1 MDRILNRV
9 GNGLYILG
17 DLNGWKGD
25 RVRASISGAF
35 RVPRVNDNGGCGS
48 WGGAVTSVEF

>member
-35 RVPRVNDNGGCGS
+35 RVPRVNDNG
-48 WGGAVTSVEF
+48 